1 MTTFSDPI
9 LIIFGTFL
17 LHQFTFW
24 ISNGIILLLT
34 YVIYP
39 NHSKKYK
46 IQKVIFIKNNKL
58 ISTGNVFFP
67 IGCSSRFTI
76 S

>member
-9 LIIFGTFL
+9 LIIIGTFL
-17 LHQFTFW
+17 LHQFIFW

-39 NHSKKYK
+39 NRSTKYK
-46 IQKVIFIKNNKL
+46 IQKVIFIRTNK
-58 ISTGNVFFP
+58 
-67 IGCSSRFTI
+67 
-76 S
+76 